1 MTPKPTITYHF
12 FKQPFVVLTT
22 FLALGILI
30 GYNVLFSPKA
40 LIEITAIILLITV
53 YTYKS
58 QAIHPLVTHLLIA
71 CSFSFLGILL
81 IQFQHN
87 DFQHTS
93 SKNKFQKNDL
103 LLVEITEIEA
113 SHKTWK
119 KMVAN
124 ICSTIR
130 NKQQYSVSEPVVM
143 YVKTNDFHYEP
154 GDLLLVS
161 AKVNA
166 IKNAGNPG
174 EFDAKSYWDK
184 KGIHSMLFIGDKE
197 AKLVKHTEP
206 SFIRTS
212 LNNLRNYLKSSL
224 ETHLKGKELAIAL
237 ALILGD
243 KSLLDS
249 EITASF
255 TNTGAM
261 HVLAVSGL
269 HIGIIMQI
277 MMVFL
282 SQFASFINR
291 KNAVL
296 IVVVTMWIYAFI
308 TGLSPSVLRA
318 VFMFSVLSYGQIS
331 GKNYSAINTLFF
343 TGFVLFM
350 INPYTIFDIGFQL
363 SFLAMLGIFLFY
375 KPIDEMLVF
384 KNKLLQKVWQGTAI
398 GFAAQLMTTPLSLY
412 YFHQF
417 PNYFILTNIGLM
429 ASSGL
434 ILGFGLLLF
443 SIQWWRLFV
452 RWTSWLLTIA
462 LSLSLLFIEW
472 VEKLPGAVAYGYEI
486 SIYTVLIACL
496 LICLLF
502 LFYRHKIAFTI
513 SCVLGILLLSNIE
526 WKRYQNHTVNELC
539 VFNINQVVISVLR
552 NNQLYCFYKTSPQHF
567 EKVKRAIEA
576 YVKIHPATIHYV
588 SLTRKRMN
596 LASDFL
602 KISITDHKHTIDL
615 AINNRPYTI
624 VLSDFAKYSNKP
636 TNSIGMPW
644 INKEVD
650 HHLAKKGAFI
660 RPL

>member
-1 MTPKPTITYHF
+1 MVTYHF
-12 FKQPFVVLTT
+12 YKQPFVVLTT
-22 FLALGILI
+22 FLSLGILI
-30 GYNVLFSPKA
+30 GYNVVFSLKE
-40 LIEITAIILLITV
+40 LTEITTLILLLGI
-53 YTYKS
+53 YTYKKDKTN
-58 QAIHPLVTHLLIA
+58 ALVTQLLIA
-71 CSFSFLGILL
+71 SSFTIVGILL
-81 IQFQHN
+81 IHFQQI
-87 DFQHTS
+87 DFKNTPS
-93 SKNKFQKNDL
+93 SKKFQKDDL
-103 LLVEITEIEA
+103 LLVEINELEA

-119 KMVAN
+119 KMVGN

-130 NKQQYSVSEPVVM
+130 NKQQNTVNEPIVM

-161 AKVNA
+161 STVNA

-174 EFDAKSYWDK
+174 EFDAKSYWSK
-184 KGIHSMLFIGDKE
+184 KGIRSMLFIGDKE
-197 AKLVKHTEP
+197 ATLVKHTEP
-206 SFIRTS
+206 AFIS
-212 LNNLRNYLKSSL
+212 KLLNKLRNYLKSSL
-224 ETHLKGKELAIAL
+224 EKHLKGKELAIAL

-282 SQFASFINR
+282 SQFASFISR
-291 KNAVL
+291 KNAVIL
-296 IVVVTMWIYAFI
+296 VVVTMWIYAFI

-318 VFMFSVLSYGQIS
+318 VFMFSVLSYAQIT
-331 GKNYSAINTLFF
+331 GKNYNAINTLFF
-343 TGFVLFM
+343 TGFVLQLV
-350 INPYTIFDIGFQL
+350 NPYTIFDIGFQL

-375 KPIDEMLVF
+375 KPIDELLIF

-429 ASSGL
+429 ASSSL

-443 SIQWWRLFV
+443 SIQWWGLFV
-452 RWTSWLLTIA
+452 RWTSWILTVSI
-462 LSLSLLFIEW
+462 SLSLLFIEW

-496 LICLLF
+496 LILFLF
-502 LFYRHKIAFTI
+502 LFYKHKIAFTI
-513 SCVLGILLLSNIE
+513 SCLLGVILLSCIE

-539 VFNINQVVISVLR
+539 VFNINQVAISVLR
-552 NNQLYCFYKTSPQHF
+552 NNQLYCFYKTSPQNF
-567 EKVKRAIEA
+567 EKVKRTVEA
-576 YVKIHPATIHYV
+576 YAKIHPATIHYV
-588 SLTRKRMN
+588 SLKRKRVN
-596 LASDFL
+596 LTCNFL
-602 KISITDHKHTIDL
+602 KISITDHKNTIDL
-615 AINNRPYTI
+615 AINEHLYTL
-624 VLSDFAKYSNKP
+624 VLSDFTTFEKKSV
-636 TNSIGMPW
+636 TSIGMPW
-644 INKEVD
+644 IKHEVNY
-650 HHLAKKGAFI
+650 HLAKKGALI
-660 RPL
+660 LPI